1 MSHTLVSSARTRGAV
16 ILSAATSVILSAA
29 KDLLLLLLLLC
40 ALAAPA
46 IAQPNRDAERALF
59 RLEDDF
65 AQAVVKRDARALG
78 QLVAPKWVYSDESGV
93 MERAAGITAF
103 TSGTDTVTKA
113 SNANMRAFI
122 YGDAAVV
129 IGVLQMSGRGPQGAF
144 THRYRYTDAWAK
156 LDGRWQCVGS
166 QDYLMPNAKR

>member
-1 MSHTLVSSARTRGAV
+1 MSHTSVSKSV
-16 ILSAATSVILSAA
+16 ILSNAVILSAA
-29 KDLLLLLLLLC
+29 KDLLLLFSLLLF
-40 ALAAPA
+40 ALVPA
-46 IAQPNRDAERALF
+46 NAQQKSDVEKTLF

-78 QLVAPKWVYSDESGV
+78 KIVAPKWVYSDESGV
-93 MERAAGITAF
+93 MERDAGIKAF

-129 IGVLQMSGRGPQGAF
+129 IGVLQMSGRGAQGAF

-156 LDGRWQCVGS
+156 LEGRWQCIAS
-166 QDYLMPNAKR
+166 QDYLMPNSKR